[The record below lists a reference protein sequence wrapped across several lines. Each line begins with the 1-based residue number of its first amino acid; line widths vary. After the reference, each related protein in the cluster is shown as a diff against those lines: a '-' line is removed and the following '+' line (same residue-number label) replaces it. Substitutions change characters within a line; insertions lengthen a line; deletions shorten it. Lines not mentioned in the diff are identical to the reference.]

1 MSTLPVNLYRAEQ
14 CRELD
19 RLAIETHGISGN
31 ILMERAGGAAF
42 HVLREAWPEARRIVV
57 LCGVGNNGGDGY
69 VLARLAHEQGLEADV
84 YQVGDADRIRGDAL
98 AARQRLM
105 GVDVIPREWRGQ
117 PLDGADVLVDALLGT
132 GLGGEVREP
141 FRSAIEA
148 ANASGAPILA
158 LDIPSGLDA
167 DTGMP
172 HGVAIRA
179 AETLTFI
186 GLKPGLFTGR
196 GPDYCGRVRFDGLK
210 LPAELYDQV
219 RPVARRLVSGELR
232 QALAPRPRSAHKGE
246 FGHVL
251 LVGGNHGMSGAV
263 RLAGE
268 AALRSGAGL
277 VSIATRREHA
287 PLISSCR
294 PELMSHGI
302 ESAEALKR
310 LSARATVIAV
320 GPGLGQDDWAREM
333 IAIAVARKL
342 PVVIDADALNLLAH
356 IPLQRPDWVLTPH
369 PGEAARLLDTDTA
382 SVMADRLAAAREL
395 AERFSATVVLKGAG
409 TIVQP
414 PDDIP
419 GICTAG
425 NPGMATAGMG
435 DVLTGVIAALAA
447 QGLALPQ
454 AAALGVCL
462 HAEAG
467 DLAVRGIGERG
478 LVAGDM
484 MAPLRRL
491 ANEGAD

>member
-1 MSTLPVNLYRAEQ
+1 MSSLPVNLYRAEQ

-19 RLAIETHGISGN
+19 RLAIGTHGISGN
-31 ILMERAGGAAF
+31 ILMERAGEAAF
-42 HVLREAWPEARRIVV
+42 DALREAWPAARRVVV
-57 LCGVGNNGGDGY
+57 LCGIGNNGGDGF
-69 VLARLAHEQGLEADV
+69 VLARLAHERGLEVDV
-84 YQVGDADRIRGDAL
+84 YQIGDAERIRGDAL

-105 GVDVIPREWRGQ
+105 GVDVTPRQWSGQ
-117 PLDGADVLVDALLGT
+117 PLEGADVLVDALLGT

-141 FRSAIEA
+141 FRGAIEA

-172 HGVAIRA
+172 HGAAIRA
-179 AETLTFI
+179 AETITFI
-186 GLKPGLFTGR
+186 GLKPGMLTAR
-196 GPDYCGRVRFDGLK
+196 GPDYCGHIRFDDLK
-210 LPAELYDQV
+210 LPEELYAQV
-219 RPVARRLVSGELR
+219 PPAARRLVSGELR
-232 QALAPRPRSAHKGE
+232 RALKPRPRSAHKGE

-251 LVGGNHGMSGAV
+251 LVGGNQGMNGAV

-268 AALRSGAGL
+268 AALRTGAGL
-277 VSIATRREHA
+277 VSIATRRDHA
-287 PLISSCR
+287 PLISACR

-302 ESAEALKR
+302 ESAEALKQ

-342 PVVIDADALNLLAH
+342 PVVIDADALNLLVH

-382 SVMADRLAAAREL
+382 SVMADRFAAAREL
-395 AERFSATVVLKGAG
+395 SERFSATVVLKGAG

-414 PDDIP
+414 PEALP
-419 GICTAG
+419 GVCTAG

-435 DVLTGVIAALAA
+435 DVLTGVIAALSA
-447 QGLALPQ
+447 QGLPLPQ

-491 ANEGAD
+491 ANEEDD